1 MGDDFMKGKRMARL
15 RIKETAEAIGLNMS
29 QLQVKS
35 GLSMG
40 VIRRLGVIRRYWYN
54 TANGLAGG
62 DPLEMISLEHI
73 HAIADVLQV
82 HPGQLFASADEVAA

>member
-1 MGDDFMKGKRMARL
+1 MKGRRMARL
-15 RIKETAEAIGLNMS
+15 RIKETAEAMGLNMS

-40 VIRRLGVIRRYWYN
+40 VIRRYWYN

-62 DPLEMISLEHI
+62 EPLEMISLEHI